1 MHEMVA
7 GSCNLKDDVSSGRD
21 RKIHSDSAEK
31 INHTLTLSMY
41 DPFHSCEKD
50 TAQEVVKKRTRSD
63 NFFMLLCL
71 SAWA

>member
-7 GSCNLKDDVSSGRD
+7 GSCNLKDDVSSG
-21 RKIHSDSAEK
+21 SDSAEK

-50 TAQEVVKKRTRSD
+50 TAQKVVAD
-63 NFFMLLCL
+63 
-71 SAWA
+71 